1 MAICTEVVPP
11 ELTFDGVRVACHLY
25 HAGDDGRPVE
35 APTVAVIGA
44 DVADAGDD
52 VAPAGA
58 RAGDAPAAGAA

>member
-35 APTVAVIGA
+35 APTMAVVGA
-44 DVADAGDD
+44 EVDAS
-52 VAPAGA
+52 VE
-58 RAGDAPAAGAA
+58 GAA